1 MFSLLFL
8 GNQVLTARSKDGR
21 QFIEIDEIIFRD
33 ADCGGLLVTVSLK
46 TAVRTGLFE
55 FAARTPSCSFLPCGG
70 GYFRPAY
77 RVYGQKVL
85 KPDSLYCKA
94 SGSIARLHK
103 ARVEQKRLFEMCI
116 GLGLSE
122 KEARRLSYISAYA
135 KK

>member
-122 KEARRLSYISAYA
+122 KEARRLSYICAYA

>member
-1 MFSLLFL
+1 MFS
-8 GNQVLTARSKDGR
+8 GVEVLTARSKDGR
-21 QFIEIDEIIFRD
+21 EFIEISEIIFRD
-33 ADCGGLLVTVSLK
+33 ADCGGLLVTTSFKV
-46 TAVRTGLFE
+46 AVLTGLFE
-55 FAARTPSCSFLPCGG
+55 FAARTPGCSFLPSGG

-94 SGSIARLHK
+94 SGSIVRLHN
-103 ARVEQKRLFEMCI
+103 ARVEQKRLFAMCM

-122 KEARRLSYISAYA
+122 KEARQLSYVCAYA